1 MKLRLRMALLM
12 CLMAAAVFTGAE
24 AWRGLRPVRESKL
37 PAELYAPFAAGA
49 ATAEFFLRQSGD
61 YVGVF
66 SGRRARQPLSIT
78 GIELEELRVVDRAM
92 IEAGLPVADRKEL
105 LLLLEDLGS

>member
-49 ATAEFFLRQSGD
+49 DTAEFFLRQSGD

-66 SGRRARQPLSIT
+66 SGQ
-78 GIELEELRVVDRAM
+78 LEELRVVDRAM